1 MADLDP
7 EFAEIFQIWQS
18 EAAIYSFLNDEFTAH
33 NCKIFDER
41 LSPVRFQIKPMWLS
55 HGLLGERNSGADY
68 EPAEKDW
75 AAVIGILT
83 SCLRDQEKTRRVLVH
98 EMIHH
103 WETTVATDDEASDYP
118 DSVDAEIAEGFSD
131 PDRERRWRNG
141 HTKRFIA
148 KAYSTAETLG
158 FPTRSLLFG

>member
-18 EAAIYSFLNDEFTAH
+18 EAAIYRFFDDEFTAL
-33 NCKIFDER
+33 NCKVFDGR

-55 HGLLGERNSGADY
+55 HGLLGERNSGGDY

-75 AAVIGILT
+75 APVIGIFT
-83 SCLRDQEKTRRVLVH
+83 SCLRDKEKTRRVFVH

-103 WETTVATDDEASDYP
+103 WETTVATENETTRYP
-118 DSVDAEIAEGFSD
+118 RSVDAEISKGFSD

-141 HTKRFIA
+141 HSKHFIA

-158 FPTRSLLFG
+158 FPIRSLLFG